1 MSRLTKA
8 LLLASLVVAPSA
20 HAEMVSG
27 GECLEKTH
35 DCTCADAQYMEISLR
50 NQEKALDAW
59 ERAQDDIIGGTG
71 SSFEDA
77 RAIFHMYFDKEADP
91 RVLEPLSE
99 CTDLDAG
106 QVAGTSILGGGAELN
121 ACFCENV
128 CKDIVDA
135 TITHERTHVAFNL
148 LGISYIVNVGVACK
162 AGLLDESFCF
172 ASNALLL
179 SESEIQAHTR
189 GNEVLRDR
197 LNQLRM
203 KDPEHPEMEC
213 TWEPLPAAPSPSPP
227 PPSAPAGFFERV
239 KMLAGRVFGGAQR

>member
-1 MSRLTKA
+1 MNRLTQA
-8 LLLASLVVAPSA
+8 LLLASLVVAPA
-20 HAEMVSG
+20 AKAEMVSG

-35 DCTCADAQYMEISLR
+35 DCTCADAQYMELSLR
-50 NQEKALDAW
+50 NQEKALEAW
-59 ERAQDDIIGGTG
+59 QQTQMQIALGQAST
-71 SSFEDA
+71 FEEA
-77 RAIFHMYFDKEADP
+77 RALFAMNFDSDP

-99 CTDLDAG
+99 CTDLDTG
-106 QVAGTSILGGGAELN
+106 KVAGTSILGGGAELN
-121 ACFCENV
+121 DCFCENV

-148 LGISYIVNVGVACK
+148 LGISYIINVGVGCK
-162 AGLLDESFCF
+162 ADLLPADFCN

-189 GNEVLRDR
+189 GNDVLRDR
-197 LNQLRM
+197 LNELRM

-213 TWEPLPAAPSPSPP
+213 TWEPLPAAQSPAPP
-227 PPSAPAGFFERV
+227 PPQAPAGFFERV